1 MIQNEQ
7 VPYTPK
13 IYEVTLGSSPSE
25 ADIAVVSIDS
35 FGSPGELNRFVLKSF
50 GYTDSVLKDLQLN
63 SGYALLQ
70 GENLKPILFIVT
82 VGNDS
87 PINNLRKNLTN
98 GLRVYTE
105 LFYGKT
111 IWIPLMGMGAG
122 ELSITVSYDI
132 TTEVLKSLFAN
143 GHENFRFIISL
154 PSTSTGE
161 RFYAQINSTF
171 IADPNNP
178 TLGYESN
185 NYETLLEDSNARAF
199 LVDAEWDNESQIER
213 FYSEGIWEAR
223 EYEIYEDIINAIQT
237 GDFLIIKAVF
247 PKKGDASIFLKGL
260 GVVVGNPQNGR
271 SLNVEWII
279 RDIEIPITALNN
291 YTSTITEAG
300 KEEIQ
305 AIISQLNP
313 DQLAILKDRLQNNLP
328 TKPTLIAGLL
338 SDADV
343 GEDQLNIT
351 KDVLAFARVMA
362 AKSFIPPLAIALF
375 GRWGSGKSFFM
386 NKLKERI
393 NSFTLNQEQN
403 VFCKGIAQVHFNAW
417 SYMDSNLWASLVT
430 RIFEGLHEYI
440 SNDSKAQAK
449 IEKQGIED
457 MFKKN
462 LSMANEEQEKL
473 KKEKNLIEEKLN
485 ALQIEKEAI
494 QKQLKKKIDAIE
506 EKTLFGMLSE
516 MDSKFQI
523 EQKVT
528 NAVANNKTIIE
539 NVAQFKTIIPQE
551 YWKTPN
557 ELYKQT
563 TSGLTFLKTF
573 FKAGKWQKNLL
584 WFGIILFIIIT
595 VPLTLNF
602 MAEKLGA
609 ANLKLSP
616 EIWAFFTIAGGVL
629 VRGIKVYDQLQ
640 PLAASFWK
648 IKEDY
653 EKEKEKTTFDFHQRQ
668 KALEFEIQSSRNE
681 IEAITLQINLTEGK
695 KAELEFRIKN
705 TLSTEALYSFI
716 EKRSASKDYKDQL
729 GIISIIR
736 KDFEVLN
743 ELFKEH
749 AVELSKITVEDSQK
763 FKAYFDKPLERI
775 ILYIDDLDRCP
786 EERVVEVLEALNLL
800 MAFPLFVVVVGV
812 DPRWVKN
819 ALIKRHQLQFTKTME
834 ENGIE
839 LISPSDYLE
848 KIFQI
853 PFALKEAD
861 DKSVKNMLVSLSG
874 GPSVKA
880 KTEKTVEVDDHQ
892 DKNVQEI
899 VKPVQEVA
907 PSQKLPSKK
916 ELEQL
921 AEILTFTEDET
932 KLIQSMSLIV
942 GSSPRGIKRF
952 VNIYKITKAH
962 DDFPSRISKE
972 KMQGILFLLS
982 LPIGDF
988 KKLYPDFIEYLNNDL
1003 NAAMNVTDFLS
1014 IQYGYELQ
1022 DLNEL
1027 KQELW
1032 NILSKENIVLT
1043 IDDIKMHYPFIRRFS
1058 YHID

>member
-1 MIQNEQ
+1 MIQNQ
-7 VPYTPK
+7 TVSSTRK
-13 IYEVTLGSSPSE
+13 IYEVKLGSSPTE
-25 ADIAVVSIDS
+25 ADIAVVSTDVN
-35 FGSPGELNRFVLKSF
+35 GSPGELNRFVLKSF
-50 GYTDSVLKDLQLN
+50 GYDDSALKELKLN

-70 GENLKPILFIVT
+70 IESLKPILFIVT

-87 PINNLRKNLTN
+87 PINNIRKNLTN

-105 LFYGKT
+105 LFYDKT

-122 ELSITVSYDI
+122 ELNIATSFEI
-132 TTEVLKSLFAN
+132 TTEILNTLFAD
-143 GHENFRFIISL
+143 GPENFQFIISL
-154 PSTSTGE
+154 PPTSNGE
-161 RFYAQINSTF
+161 KLFEQINKTSNADSNTVTF
-171 IADPNNP
+171 GNDTDIYKDF
-178 TLGYESN
+178 LE
-185 NYETLLEDSNARAF
+185 ETNARAY
-199 LVDAEWDNESQIER
+199 LVEAEWGFQSQIER
-213 FYSEGIWEAR
+213 FYNEGIWEAR
-223 EYEIYEDIINAIQT
+223 EDENYDEIINPIDN
-237 GDFLIIKAVF
+237 GDFLIIKSAINY
-247 PKKGDASIFLKGL
+247 KGDTSLHLKGM
-260 GVVVGNPQNGR
+260 GVVTSNPQNGR
-271 SLNVEWII
+271 SLNVEWIV
-279 RDIEIPITALNN
+279 RDIEIPIEELNH
-291 YTSTITEAG
+291 YTSTISEAG
-300 KEEIQ
+300 KDEIQ
-305 AIISQLNP
+305 TIISKLNA
-313 DQLAILKDRLQNNLP
+313 DQLAILKDRLQNNMP
-328 TKPTLIAGLL
+328 SKPTLIAGLL

-351 KDVLAFARVMA
+351 KDVLAFARVIA

-386 NKLKERI
+386 NKLKDRI
-393 NSFTLNQEQN
+393 NSFSFNQEQT

-440 SNDSKAQAK
+440 SNDTKAQAK

-473 KKEKNLIEEKLN
+473 KKEKNLVEEKLG
-485 ALQIEKEAI
+485 ALQLEKEAI

-528 NAVANNKTIIE
+528 TAIANNKTIIE
-539 NVAQFKTIIPQE
+539 NVAQFKTIIPEE

-563 TSGLTFLKTF
+563 TSGFTFLKTF
-573 FKAGKWQKNLL
+573 FKAGKWHKNLFWL
-584 WFGIILFIIIT
+584 AVIIFIIIT
-595 VPLTLNF
+595 VPLTINF

-616 EIWAFFTIAGGVL
+616 EIWAFFTIGAGAL
-629 VRGIKVYDQLQ
+629 VRGVKVYDQLQ

-653 EKEKEKTTFDFHQRQ
+653 EYEKEKTTFDFHQRQ
-668 KALEFEIQSSRNE
+668 KALEYEIQSSRNE

-743 ELFKEH
+743 ELFREH

-763 FKAYFDKPLERI
+763 FKGYFDKPLERI

-853 PFALKEAD
+853 PFTLKEAD
-861 DKSVKNMLVSLSG
+861 DKSVKKMLLSLSG
-874 GPSVKA
+874 NPSIKI
-880 KTEKTVEVDDHQ
+880 KSEKTVEVD
-892 DKNVQEI
+892 KNQLNKVKQTEIPKQEI
-899 VKPVQEVA
+899 E
-907 PSQKLPSKK
+907 PSQKLRSKK
-916 ELEQL
+916 ELQQL
-921 AEILTFTEDET
+921 AEILTFTDEET
-932 KLIQSMSLIV
+932 NLIQSMSLII

-962 DDFPSRISKE
+962 DDFPSKITKE
-972 KMQGILFLLS
+972 QMQGILFLLA

-988 KKLYPDFIEYLNNDL
+988 KRLYPDFIEYLNNDL
-1003 NAAMNVTDFLS
+1003 NGAMDVKNFLI
-1014 IQYGYELQ
+1014 IQYGFEQQ
-1022 DLNEL
+1022 DLNEM

-1032 NILSKENIVLT
+1032 NILNQGNFVLNIADVKL
-1043 IDDIKMHYPFIRRFS
+1043 HHSFIRRFS